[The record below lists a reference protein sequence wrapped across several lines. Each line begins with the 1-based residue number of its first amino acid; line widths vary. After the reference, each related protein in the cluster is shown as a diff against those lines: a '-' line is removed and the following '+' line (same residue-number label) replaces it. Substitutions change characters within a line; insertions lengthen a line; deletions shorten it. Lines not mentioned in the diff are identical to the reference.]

1 MSFIVALWRLCRENE
16 RLLGFEWDSHG
27 ITHGD
32 FGDIWGFHIHNGH
45 IMRDT
50 SDFITW
56 LLDMM
61 GYTLW

>member
-1 MSFIVALWRLCRENE
+1 MGQSR
-16 RLLGFEWDSHG
+16 D
-27 ITHGD
+27 THGD
-32 FGDIWGFHIHNGH
+32 FGDIWGFHIHINGH

-50 SDFITW
+50 SDFTW